1 MRLDFLM
8 SHLYTYITAGD
19 ERKKKVLSLVLK
31 VWKEM
36 MWDVGMFHNQEMLQ
50 KDSENYASHIKIIL
64 IFDTET

>member
-1 MRLDFLM
+1 M

-50 KDSENYASHIKIIL
+50 KDSENYASRIKIIL